1 MTLRLFPLLLAL
13 IVLSLFTGCGL
24 FSKKNAKPKESSAIA
39 ADVEETFRR
48 RWVEKRTAELTA
60 QGVDAATA
68 NTQAANEFQAR
79 FGLTPQKKR

>member
-1 MTLRLFPLLLAL
+1 MTLRLFPLLLASIAL
-13 IVLSLFTGCGL
+13 LSTGCSL
-24 FSKKNAKPKESSAIA
+24 FSKKSDKPKESSAIA

-48 RWVEKRTAELTA
+48 RWVEKRTGELTA